1 MIGYISGTIKA
12 IRKNYII
19 IATDYLGYK
28 VFVIP
33 QISLSLE
40 PAAKVSLFIYTHVR
54 EDQLSLFGFSTLPEL
69 EFFELLLGISGIG
82 PKMALSI
89 MSLANLEMIKSAI
102 ANQDASVFTKIS
114 GIGLKTAE
122 RLILELKDKIGE
134 HLDKDEMRDVSQM
147 HADVIDVLLA
157 LGYSRS
163 EARKALAELPKD
175 LTSADDKIRIA
186 LRSLAKQ

>member
-163 EARKALAELPKD
+163 EARRALAELPKD
-175 LTSADDKIRIA
+175 LTNADDKIRMA

>member
-1 MIGYISGTIKA
+1 MLGYISGTIKA

-19 IATDYLGYK
+19 VATDYLGYK
-28 VFVIP
+28 IFVIP
-33 QISLSLE
+33 QVSLSLE
-40 PAAKVSLFIYTHVR
+40 PAQKVSFYIYTHVR
-54 EDQLSLFGFSTLPEL
+54 EDQLSLYGFSTLPEQ

-89 MSLANLEMIKSAI
+89 MSIANLEMIKSAI
-102 ANQDASVFTKIS
+102 ANQDAGVFTKIS

-134 HLDKDEMRDVSQM
+134 YADKDDFKDVSQM

-175 LTSADDKIRIA
+175 LTNADDKIRIA